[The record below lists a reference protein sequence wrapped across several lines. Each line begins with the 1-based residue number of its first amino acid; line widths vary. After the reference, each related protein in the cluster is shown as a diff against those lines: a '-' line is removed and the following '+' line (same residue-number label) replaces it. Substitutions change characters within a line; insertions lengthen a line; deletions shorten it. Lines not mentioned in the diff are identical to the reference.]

1 MVSCS
6 IPTPTLVVSVCMR
19 MRMRVWTC
27 VDVCA
32 FVHIHD
38 GSRLGVGYLAYG
50 RVVIAFS
57 LDTGDIL
64 DRFVGDS
71 IDPFV
76 SRYDLHFFIAFG
88 DEPGQC
94 VPSCTVRP
102 WCNRPQ
108 ATSTLCFWLV
118 AVIWLDVPF

>member
-1 MVSCS
+1 
-6 IPTPTLVVSVCMR
+6 MR

-76 SRYDLHFFIAFG
+76 SRYDLHFFLLVLEMSLGNACPLALC
-88 DEPGQC
+88 DPG
-94 VPSCTVRP
+94 
-102 WCNRPQ
+102 
-108 ATSTLCFWLV
+108 ATGPKPPPLFASGLL
-118 AVIWLDVPF
+118 L

>member
-1 MVSCS
+1 MLNPHTHLGCF
-6 IPTPTLVVSVCMR
+6 
-19 MRMRVWTC
+19 RVYAYAC

-32 FVHIHD
+32 CVHIHD

-76 SRYDLHFFIAFG
+76 SRYVLHF
-88 DEPGQC
+88 C
-94 VPSCTVRP
+94 
-102 WCNRPQ
+102 
-108 ATSTLCFWLV
+108 CFWR
-118 AVIWLDVPF
+118 